1 MCRGRANDPAK
12 LPSPLRRIRGRI
24 AAEWQRSPYAGLLRQ
39 AHRRAA
45 WATLIVLA
53 IACLLQLHAV
63 AQQPEGPAGPV
74 GPTGPGSTAE
84 SSAAPDGGTH
94 LPGIGLPPVSL
105 EIGGQGSDGDS
116 ATLIQLMLLLTLLTL
131 APSIVIMMTPFTR
144 IVVVLGLL
152 RNALGTQQSPPNS
165 VLVGLALFLSL
176 FIMSPVL
183 TKINDDA
190 VRPYM
195 NEEIGYSEAL
205 ARGQAPLRSFMLAQT
220 RDKDLALFVDM
231 AKLDVDTVTVD
242 TIPMHVVIPAFMIS
256 ELKTAFQLGFV
267 IYLPFLV
274 VDMVVASIL
283 MSMGMLMLPPVLIS
297 LPFKLLMFVLSDGWN
312 LIFGSLVR
320 SFRM

>member
-1 MCRGRANDPAK
+1 VLVAAHHRAAWTT
-12 LPSPLRRIRGRI
+12 LIVMVI
-24 AAEWQRSPYAGLLRQ
+24 AGLLQ
-39 AHRRAA
+39 FNAH
-45 WATLIVLA
+45 
-53 IACLLQLHAV
+53 
-63 AQQPEGPAGPV
+63 AQQPEGARGPQGPQQAV
-74 GPTGPGSTAE
+74 GPQVPQRTDAVT
-84 SSAAPDGGTH
+84 
-94 LPGIGLPPVSL
+94 GIGMPPLRVEL
-105 EIGGQGSDGDS
+105 GGANTDGDS

-176 FIMSPVL
+176 FVMSPVL
-183 TKINDDA
+183 TNINDNA
-190 VRPYM
+190 VRPYL

-205 ARGQAPLRSFMLAQT
+205 ARGQAPLRTFMLNQT
-220 RDKDLALFVDM
+220 RDKDLALFVDL
-231 AKLDVDTVTVD
+231 AKLDVDEVTVD
-242 TIPMHVVIPAFMIS
+242 SIPMNVVIPAFMIS

>member
-1 MCRGRANDPAK
+1 MRQGRANDPV
-12 LPSPLRRIRGRI
+12 PNRTPL
-24 AAEWQRSPYAGLLRQ
+24 GLLRARLVNEWTKSPYVSLLQ
-39 AHRRAA
+39 GAHRRAA
-45 WATLIVLA
+45 WASIIVLVLA
-53 IACLLQLHAV
+53 APLQFAAV
-63 AQQPEGPAGPV
+63 AQNLDGPSGPARPIGPQTS
-74 GPTGPGSTAE
+74 GAQE
-84 SSAAPDGGTH
+84 SNEAPQ
-94 LPGIGLPPVSL
+94 IGLPPIKL
-105 EIGGQGSDGDS
+105 ELGHTGGSDGDS

-165 VLVGLALFLSL
+165 VLVGMALFLSV

-190 VRPYM
+190 VRPYL
-195 NEEIGYSEAL
+195 NEEIGYNEAL
-205 ARGQAPLRSFMLAQT
+205 ARGQAPLRNFMLNQT

-242 TIPMHVVIPAFMIS
+242 SIPMTVVIPAFMIS